1 MSNKFRINAF
11 CDGACKGNPG
21 PGGWGVYLVTQV
33 LPKSGRTIRNEFFG
47 GLPLT
52 TNNVMELTAVTEA
65 LEHILSK
72 PLPAGFDRYEV
83 NLCVDSKYVL
93 QGASEWMP
101 GWKRNGWRKADG
113 AVVRNTELWQ
123 RLDQMLSDER
133 LAVMWTWIKGH
144 SGNFGNEKAD
154 ELANRGVSSSPSLRA
169 KK

>member
-1 MSNKFRINAF
+1 MSNNFRLNAF

-21 PGGWGVYLVTQV
+21 PGGWGVYLVTQP
-33 LPKSGRTIRNEFFG
+33 LSSGKTIRKELCG
-47 GLPLT
+47 GSPLT
-52 TNNVMELTAVTEA
+52 TNNVMELTAVIKA
-65 LEHILSK
+65 LEFTLK
-72 PLPAGFDRYEV
+72 QPLPAGFDKYEI
-83 NLCVDSKYVL
+83 NLCVDSKYVM

-144 SGNFGNEKAD
+144 SGNYGNEMAD
-154 ELANRGVSSSPSLRA
+154 ALANQGVPSR
-169 KK
+169 